1 MNGFNIGDL
10 RVKLPII
17 QGGMGVGISLS
28 GLASAVANE
37 GGIGV
42 ISAVGIGMI
51 EENYRGNFKEKNK
64 IALRKEIRK
73 ARLKTDGIIGVN
85 LMLAVTDFDDLLNVA
100 LEEKIDVVFMGAGL
114 PLRIL
119 STIPASLLEN
129 SKTKFVP
136 KVSSA
141 KAAKLI
147 FQYWL
152 SKYNRIP
159 DAIVIEGPK
168 AGGHLGYK
176 EDELKDSKN
185 DLESIIKETISVMKE
200 FENLTGKNIPV
211 IAAGGIYSGQDVYNA
226 LEWGASA
233 VKMGSKFV
241 TTHECDADIAFKE
254 SYLNCKKEDIVII
267 KSPVGLPGRV
277 IKNKFVEQIMN
288 GLTKPV
294 NCPWKCLKTCNFKT
308 VPFCIAEALFSAAKG
323 DLSQGFSFIGEK
335 GSLATSIKSVKE
347 TILDVVSEYYEAV
360 TNSVIIKS
368 PIALPNL
375 SNLYQLQAIGGIQT
389 HKI

>member
-10 RVKLPII
+10 RIKLPII

-42 ISAVGIGMI
+42 ISAVGIGMT
-51 EENYRGNFKEKNK
+51 EPDYKRNFKEKNK

-73 ARLKTDGIIGVN
+73 ARLKTKGIIGVN
-85 LMLAVTDFDDLLNVA
+85 LMLAITDFDDLLNVA

-119 STIPASLLEN
+119 STIPASILEN

-147 FQYWL
+147 FQYWF
-152 SKYNRIP
+152 SKYNRVP

-176 EDELKDSKN
+176 HDELNDPKN
-185 DLESIIKETISVMKE
+185 DLQKIIKETIPIMKE
-200 FENLTGKNIPV
+200 FEDLVERKIPI
-211 IAAGGIYSGQDVYNA
+211 IAAGGIYSGQDVFDA
-226 LEWGASA
+226 LQYGASA

-241 TTHECDADIAFKE
+241 TTHECDADHAFKE

-277 IKNKFVEQIMN
+277 IKNTFVEQIMN

-294 NCPWKCLKTCNFKT
+294 SCPWQCLKSCNYKN
-308 VPFCIAEALFSAAKG
+308 VPYCIAEALFSAAKG

-335 GSLATSIKSVKE
+335 GSLATAIKSVKE
-347 TILDVVSEYYEAV
+347 TIIDVISEYYQAS
-360 TNSVIIKS
+360 TQSARLKSNIIWATSS
-368 PIALPNL
+368 PE
-375 SNLYQLQAIGGIQT
+375 SNLQKAV
-389 HKI
+389 